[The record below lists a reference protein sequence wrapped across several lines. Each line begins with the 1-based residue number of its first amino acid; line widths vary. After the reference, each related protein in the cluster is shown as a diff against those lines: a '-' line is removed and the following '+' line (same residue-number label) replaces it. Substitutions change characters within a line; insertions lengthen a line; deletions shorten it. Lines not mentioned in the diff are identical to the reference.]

1 MNTAR
6 LSKVEEQARIEK
18 VYLDEARNVSSL
30 FPAALLPFKPYPDF
44 VTEDHAL
51 GIEITEL
58 CDPEGRSD
66 GKRLSLV
73 VPRAKQ
79 MYMSR
84 PDTPPLSVAT
94 AMSTQAEEM
103 RVDEL
108 ALSLAEFVYRHR
120 HERGEVRD
128 ERLPKGWC
136 HIAIYDPLGNE
147 PPDGTWPVN
156 RAIHTV
162 MGGVEMV
169 EARISEKNGRV
180 ADYRRHVSEVWLLIV
195 NNRYLGPGEIYL
207 RPEAIANECFVFA
220 FDRVFVFL
228 RDIGS
233 SGEIVELRRRVGGV

>member
-1 MNTAR
+1 VNTAR

-18 VYLDEARNVSSL
+18 VYLDEARKVSSL

-66 GKRLSLV
+66 GARLSLV

-84 PDTPPLSVAT
+84 PDAPPLSVGT

-120 HERGEVRD
+120 HERGEVED
-128 ERLPKGWC
+128 QSLSEGWC
-136 HIAIYDPLGNE
+136 QIAICDPFGSQ
-147 PPDGTWPVN
+147 PADGDWPVN

-169 EARISEKNGRV
+169 EARIAEKNGRV
-180 ADYRRHVSEVWLLIV
+180 ADYRTHVPKVWLLIV
-195 NNRYLGPGEIYL
+195 NNRYLGPGEVYI
-207 RPEAIANECFVFA
+207 RPEAIANERFDFA
-220 FDRVFVFL
+220 FDRVLVFL
-228 RDIGS
+228 RDIGG
-233 SGEIVELRRRVGGV
+233 SGEVIELRRRVWKD